1 MNINNIH
8 INEISNDLSNAK
20 VIKKKRERA
29 VYQVGDLYVKI
40 WVPNWTQGDITKYCV
55 DSGYYD
61 EGNASSLTSLVYDES
76 GQRGYITKSGKS
88 VGSSW
93 EQFVKSTNEKDRKV
107 FMESILKNSFK
118 SRGIYTDLFPT
129 NFVMCEKLSLIDF
142 DSFNSFSFIFN
153 KERQPYEKFELD
165 VWWKPHETA
174 VRDTNKYYS
183 AYFEKCLGTKLD
195 FKIDSVESIEKM
207 LSLLK

>member
-1 MNINNIH
+1 MNINSIH
-8 INEISNDLSNAK
+8 IDEISNDLKNAK
-20 VIKKKRERA
+20 IIKKKRERA
-29 VYQVGDLYVKI
+29 VYQADDLYIKI

-61 EGNASSLTSLVYDES
+61 EENASSLISLIYDKS
-76 GQRGYITKSGKS
+76 GQRGYVTKAGKS

-93 EQFVKSTNEKDRKV
+93 SQFVEATGAEDRKV
-107 FMESILKNSFK
+107 FMKSILKNSFK

-129 NFVMCEKLSLIDF
+129 NFVMCKRLSLIDF

-153 KERQPYEKFELD
+153 EERQPYEKFELD

-183 AYFEKCLGTKLD
+183 EYFEKCLGTKLD
-195 FKIDSVESIEKM
+195 FKIDSVENIGKM
-207 LSLLK
+207 MSLLS